1 MLGALG
7 WRCIGRGSLRF
18 NSKFAFSA
26 ARGEGVLRFVMLK
39 HSVTLGLA
47 LLGALRAFPHCG
59 SGEELTVGGGYEAT
73 SICQAGAGRSCTRE
87 MR

>member
-1 MLGALG
+1 
-7 WRCIGRGSLRF
+7 
-18 NSKFAFSA
+18 
-26 ARGEGVLRFVMLK
+26 MLK